1 MEIKRQRIALFLS
14 PPLDILGAMNE
25 SRQLTVSELTLRIKK
40 TLEEGFSNVTVEGE
54 VSNFKIHT
62 SGHCYFTLKDDQA
75 QLQSVMWRSR
85 VAGLFFTPENG
96 MKVVAKGTVTVYPV
110 RGVYQLDVVSLQPS
124 GVGELQAAFERLKRK
139 LFDEGLFDDR
149 LKQSLPVYP
158 VTIGIVTSETG
169 AALQD
174 ILKVFSRRAP
184 YLELILAPV
193 RVQGSGAAAEIAG
206 AIRFFN
212 ERKKVDL
219 LIVGRGGGSIEDL
232 WAFNEEVVARA
243 IAASEIPVIS
253 AVGHEVD
260 YTIADFVADRRA
272 PTPSAAAEIAVK
284 SKAELV
290 ENIANYY
297 YTAKKSVETTLG
309 QHRERIRGMLRSYA
323 FNLPADLIRQR
334 SQRLDELRLSLSRVA
349 GYRAE
354 SARFAIE
361 SLRKRLGSVNPERT
375 LERGFAIVYK
385 GGATVP
391 SAASVRP
398 GDHIQVRFRDGRI
411 GTTVLGPEDEP
422 G

>member
-1 MEIKRQRIALFLS
+1 
-14 PPLDILGAMNE
+14 MNE
-25 SRQLTVSELTLRIKK
+25 SRQLTVTELTLRIKK
-40 TLEEGFSNVTVEGE
+40 SLEEGFSGVSVEGE

-75 QLQSVMWRSR
+75 QIQAVMWRSR
-85 VAGLFFTPENG
+85 VGGLFFTPENG
-96 MKVVAKGTVTVYPV
+96 MKVIAKGTVTVYPV
-110 RGVYQLDVVSLQPS
+110 RGVYQIDVVSLQPS

-149 LKQSLPVYP
+149 FKLPLPEYP
-158 VTIGIVTSETG
+158 DRIGIVTSETG

-174 ILKVFSRRAP
+174 ILNVFSRRAP
-184 YLELILAPV
+184 YLDLILAPV
-193 RVQGSGAAAEIAG
+193 RVQGSGAAEEIAG
-206 AIRFFN
+206 AIRLFH
-212 ERKKVDL
+212 EYGGVDL

-284 SKAELV
+284 SRTELV
-290 ENIANYY
+290 ENITNYC
-297 YTAKKSVETTLG
+297 YTAKKSVEATLDRR
-309 QHRERIRGMLRSYA
+309 REGIRGLLRSYA

-349 GYRAE
+349 GHRAE
-354 SARFAIE
+354 SARFSID
-361 SLRKRLGSVNPERT
+361 SLRKRLDSLNPERT
-375 LERGFAIVYK
+375 LERGFAIVYR
-385 GGATVP
+385 GTTTVG
-391 SAASVRP
+391 SAAEVNP
-398 GDHIQVRFRDGRI
+398 GDRIQIRFRDGRV
-411 GTTVLGPEDEP
+411 GAKALGPEEKP
-422 G
+422 R

>member
-1 MEIKRQRIALFLS
+1 
-14 PPLDILGAMNE
+14 MNE
-25 SRQLTVSELTLRIKK
+25 SRHLTVSELTLRIKK
-40 TLEEGFSNVTVEGE
+40 TLEEGFSSVTVEGE
-54 VSNFKIHT
+54 VSNFKLHT

-75 QLQSVMWRSR
+75 QLQAVMWRSR
-85 VAGLFFTPENG
+85 VAGLFFSPGNG

-110 RGVYQLDVVSLQPS
+110 RGVYQLDVVSLKPS

-149 LKQSLPVYP
+149 LKLPLPEYP

-184 YLELILAPV
+184 YIDLVLASV
-193 RVQGSGAAAEIAG
+193 RVQGSGAAEEIAG
-206 AIRFFN
+206 AIRLFN
-212 ERKKVDL
+212 EYRKVDL

-243 IAASEIPVIS
+243 IAASGIPVIS

-272 PTPSAAAEIAVK
+272 PTPSAAAEIAVR

-297 YTAKKSVETTLG
+297 YTAKKSVETRLG
-309 QHRERIRGMLRSYA
+309 QYRERIRGILRSYA

-334 SQRLDELRLSLSRVA
+334 SQRLDELQLSLSRVA
-349 GYRAE
+349 GHRAE

-361 SLRKRLGSVNPERT
+361 SLRKRLESVNPDRT
-375 LERGFAIVYK
+375 LERGFAIVYR
-385 GGATVP
+385 GVTTVG
-391 SAASVRP
+391 SASGVNP
-398 GDHIQVRFRDGRI
+398 GDHLQIRFRDGRV
-411 GTTVLGPEDEP
+411 GATALAPEDEP
-422 G
+422 E